1 MKLISFHREFGPAE
15 EAGILREDGY
25 VLPLAETDLGIVT
38 MNDLFVKLA
47 WTAEAGG
54 DAAETGY
61 FSPLVEAERKSLQNG
76 GRLLSPAG
84 CGKEGIR
91 ILSPVPHPMQ
101 DVICLGLNYTEHAE
115 EAFGYDGVF
124 TAEKAYPIFF
134 SKRVSE
140 APGSGDPIPA
150 HRDLTERLD
159 YENELG
165 VIIGRDARDVA
176 EEDAAGYI
184 FGYTIV
190 NDVSARDLQTRHKQ
204 WYFGKSLD
212 GFTPIG
218 PCIVTADEIAF
229 PPRLA
234 ISTTVNGE
242 LRQNSNTGMLIHGIA
257 EIISTLS
264 RGMTLK
270 AGTIIATGTPKGVVM
285 GMEDLPF
292 LKAGDVVGC
301 SIEGIGDLV
310 NTVE

>member
-1 MKLISFHREFGPAE
+1 MKLVTYTRRGDTREEVGVWTEKGVVPAK
-15 EAGILREDGY
+15 ALG
-25 VLPLAETDLGIVT
+25 LAFET
-38 MNDLFVKLA
+38 MNDLILHA
-47 WTAEAGG
+47 TEADMATLREAQG
-54 DAAETGY
+54 AALPMDKVT
-61 FSPLVEAERKSLQNG
+61 
-76 GRLLSPAG
+76 LLSP
-84 CGKEGIR
+84 IPR
-91 ILSPVPHPMQ
+91 PLQ
-101 DVICLGLNYTEHAE
+101 DVVCLGLNYTEHAE
-115 EAFGYDGVF
+115 EAFGYSKQAFSADRAV
-124 TAEKAYPIFF
+124 PIFF
-134 SKRVSE
+134 SKRVSWCQ
-140 APGSGDPIPA
+140 GSGAPIPA

-165 VIIGRDARDVA
+165 VILGRDARDVA
-176 EEDAAGYI
+176 EEDAAEYI

-292 LKAGDVVGC
+292 LKAGDVVVC
-301 SIEGIGDLV
+301 SIEGIGDLM

>member
-1 MKLISFHREFGPAE
+1 MH
-15 EAGILREDGY
+15 LRK
-25 VLPLAETDLGIVT
+25 
-38 MNDLFVKLA
+38 F
-47 WTAEAGG
+47 
-54 DAAETGY
+54 
-61 FSPLVEAERKSLQNG
+61 LQNG

-165 VIIGRDARDVA
+165 VILGRDARDVA
-176 EEDAAGYI
+176 EEDAAKYI

-218 PCIVTADEIAF
+218 PCIVTADPGDDPEGRHHHRHRHAE
-229 PPRLA
+229 
-234 ISTTVNGE
+234 GC
-242 LRQNSNTGMLIHGIA
+242 GHGDGGPA
-257 EIISTLS
+257 LPEGRR
-264 RGMTLK
+264 RGGLQY
-270 AGTIIATGTPKGVVM
+270 
-285 GMEDLPF
+285 
-292 LKAGDVVGC
+292 
-301 SIEGIGDLV
+301 
-310 NTVE
+310 